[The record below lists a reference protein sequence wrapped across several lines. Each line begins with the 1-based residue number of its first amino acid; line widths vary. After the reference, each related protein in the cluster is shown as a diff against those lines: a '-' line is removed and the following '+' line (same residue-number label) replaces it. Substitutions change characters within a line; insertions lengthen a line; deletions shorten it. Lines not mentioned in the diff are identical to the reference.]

1 MKQQGWML
9 ATGAVAM
16 VRSIFFLGVFLGVFL
31 GLCALPAAAQAPQGP
46 FNAPGRYEIE
56 SVASNLVLDVKSD
69 NQTVQQYSRSNGA
82 NQQWDIQ
89 PAGGGYFY
97 IRSVATGKVLS
108 LKEGSNRDGT
118 QIIVSAQHGGDDQ
131 FWQISSA
138 DPAEFQIVSKLSKL
152 LDVPKGSHE
161 AGEHLQIW
169 SPAGNQNQKFRLV
182 LVSASGG
189 ASSEA
194 AWEHSVQHDAAW
206 DSLEAA
212 RACKNEVAR
221 HIADLPLS
229 DISVDP
235 IAGNTHEDNI
245 VIWRTE
251 RGSSGYCRLDRSNR
265 MVEFKVEEMSR

>member
-1 MKQQGWML
+1 MKRQGRML
-9 ATGAVAM
+9 RAGAVAM
-16 VRSIFFLGVFLGVFL
+16 ARSIVFL

-46 FNAPGRYEIE
+46 FSAPGRYEIE

-118 QIIVSAQHGGDDQ
+118 QIIVSAQHSGDDQ

-138 DPAEFQIVSKLSKL
+138 DPAEFQIVSKLSKM
-152 LDVPKGSHE
+152 LDVPKGSRE

-169 SPAGNQNQKFRLV
+169 SPAGNQNQKFRLI
-182 LVSASGG
+182 LVSAGASGG
-189 ASSEA
+189 APSESA
-194 AWEHSVQHDAAW
+194 LEHSVQHDAAW

-235 IAGNTHEDNI
+235 IAGNAHEDNI

-251 RGSSGYCRLDRSNR
+251 RGSSGYCRLDRSNH

>member
-1 MKQQGWML
+1 MRRQVWML
-9 ATGAVAM
+9 VAGTVAM
-16 VRSIFFLGVFLGVFL
+16 ARWIVLV
-31 GLCALPAAAQAPQGP
+31 GLCALSAAAQIPQGP

-56 SVASNLVLDVKSD
+56 SVASDLVLDVKSD

-89 PAGGGYFY
+89 PASGGYFY

-108 LKEGSNRDGT
+108 LGEGSNRDGT
-118 QIIVSAQHGGDDQ
+118 HIIVSAQHGSDDQ

-138 DPAEFQIVSKLSKL
+138 GPAEFQIVSKFSKM

-161 AGEHLQIW
+161 AGERLQIW
-169 SPAGNQNQKFRLV
+169 SLAGNDHQKFRLI
-182 LVSASGG
+182 LVSGGTSGG
-189 ASSEA
+189 TSSDVA
-194 AWEHSVQHDAAW
+194 LEHSVQHDASW
-206 DSLEAA
+206 DSQEAA

-235 IAGNTHEDNI
+235 IAGNTQENSI
-245 VIWRTE
+245 VIWLTA
-251 RGSSGYCRLDRSNR
+251 RGSSGYCRLDRFNR
-265 MVEFKVEEMSR
+265 MVGFKVEEMSR

>member
-1 MKQQGWML
+1 MRRQVRML
-9 ATGAVAM
+9 APDALAM
-16 VRSIFFLGVFLGVFL
+16 ARCIVFV
-31 GLCALPAAAQAPQGP
+31 GLCALPAAAQISQGS

-56 SVASNLVLDVKSD
+56 AVASNLVLDLKSD

-89 PAGGGYFY
+89 PTGGGYYY

-108 LKEGSNRDGT
+108 LEEGSNRDGT
-118 QIIVSAQHGGDDQ
+118 HVIVSAQRGSDDQ

-138 DPAEFQIVSKLSKL
+138 GPAEFQIVSKFSKM

-161 AGEHLQIW
+161 TGERLQIW
-169 SPAGNQNQKFRLV
+169 SPAGNDHQRFRFI
-182 LVSASGG
+182 LVSAVTSGG
-189 ASSEA
+189 ASSVA
-194 AWEHSVQHDAAW
+194 TLGQSVQHDAPW
-206 DSLEAA
+206 DSQEAA

-235 IAGNTHEDNI
+235 IAGDVQERNI
-245 VIWRTE
+245 VIWLTA

-265 MVEFKVEEMSR
+265 IVDFKVEEMSR